1 LYPSIVVHVPL
12 DFFQQSQKPN
22 CNALVP
28 CNILLF
34 TKIIRPAIEPPM
46 KLSVPFALFM
56 AVGCILATGCV
67 ALTNKN
73 TVNAKTAVSIV
84 PFSNISDPGI
94 NKTINATIDNTSL
107 LKGSLRVSI
116 RGITYPANLS
126 VILDNETVGTVEPT
140 TPLYLM
146 VPEGNHTVMV
156 CVRSVCEQENVTT
169 RFGRYLTVDFTE
181 RLKRDVEFLDPFVQ
195 PSARILESYKNGN
208 TLSLDVEF
216 INPSTKDLLMSVKVN
231 CGYSY
236 VDGRTSIRMRES
248 ARGTLV
254 QNVMAGQ
261 RLTRSLDLYFA
272 NSESVSY
279 DYPAII
285 ELTVK

>member
-1 LYPSIVVHVPL
+1 
-12 DFFQQSQKPN
+12 
-22 CNALVP
+22 
-28 CNILLF
+28 
-34 TKIIRPAIEPPM
+34 M
-46 KLSVPFALFM
+46 KLIVPFALFI
-56 AVGCILATGCV
+56 AVGCILASGCI

-73 TVNAKTAVSIV
+73 TVNTTTTAGFTS
-84 PFSNISDPGI
+84 FSNTSDPEI
-94 NKTINATIDNTSL
+94 NQTINATANTTSTL
-107 LKGSLRVSI
+107 NGSLRVSI
-116 RGITYPANLS
+116 CGITFPATLS
-126 VILDNETVGTVEPT
+126 VVLDNETVGTVEPT

-169 RFGRYLTVDFTE
+169 RFGRYVTVDFSD

-195 PSARILESYKNGN
+195 PTAQILTYYKNGN
-208 TLSLDVEF
+208 AISMDVEF
-216 INPSTKDLLMSVKVN
+216 INPSTKDLLMSAKIS

-236 VDGRTSIRMRES
+236 IDGRSSIRMRES